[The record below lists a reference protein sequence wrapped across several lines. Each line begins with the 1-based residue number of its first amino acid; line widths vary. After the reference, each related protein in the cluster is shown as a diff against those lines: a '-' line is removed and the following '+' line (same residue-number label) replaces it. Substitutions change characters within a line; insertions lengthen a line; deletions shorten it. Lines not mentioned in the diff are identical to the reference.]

1 MKVKQNKKRRNKI
14 TQADLE
20 AVAAKL
26 KGKELFP
33 KKMEEVRNLLKNTTT
48 SVTF

>member
-1 MKVKQNKKRRNKI
+1 MKVKENKKRRNKI
-14 TQADLE
+14 TEADLK

-33 KKMEEVRNLLKNTTT
+33 RKMEEVRNLLKNTKFTG
-48 SVTF
+48 TF